1 MTRALFCQSC
11 GAYLPESATHC
22 ECGQAVPPA
31 GSDVLDAEAENTSP
45 TGGGAPLMFSGA
57 VAAGTAAAI
66 PLPTP
71 SAASDDSVGP
81 AGVLPTAPTAAT
93 TPFSLKKF
101 PPVAVAV
108 AAGLIVVVAAW
119 FFYVRTYSFPRRIE
133 RALAAGHIFSP
144 PGEAAVDIYA
154 AEKAKNPNSAAV
166 REAATKIA
174 STIAPVGDVAFSRW
188 YADSEGVDW
197 TEMEKIYAFL
207 HEVRPDD
214 RLTHVRHEY
223 ALGTLRLL
231 NQIHSEALNHF
242 SQALQIDPNFT
253 LAINGIAKIYL
264 QDSSPLKNEALG
276 VEFYR
281 RASATDP
288 NFTWA
293 WKNLGEYYMRKDDW
307 LAAEQCMLKAL
318 ATSPN
323 RPSILRSLARIYYNM
338 QRYDQA
344 LDYNRRF
351 LAVATDPD
359 GIAKANSAIDEI
371 NKKLNN

>member
-1 MTRALFCQSC
+1 MARTLFCSC
-11 GAYLPESATHC
+11 GAYLPETATHC

-31 GSDVLDAEAENTSP
+31 SSDILDTPADIPFATA
-45 TGGGAPLMFSGA
+45 GAPVMFSGA
-57 VAAGTAAAI
+57 GAAGTPAAI
-66 PLPTP
+66 PLPVP
-71 SAASDDSVGP
+71 SPGSYESADPP
-81 AGVLPTAPTAAT
+81 APPPTASRVAT
-93 TPFSLKKF
+93 TRF
-101 PPVAVAV
+101 PLPVAAAV
-108 AAGLIVVVAAW
+108 VVGLIVIAGAW

-133 RALAAGHIFSP
+133 RALADGHIFSP

-154 AEKAKNPNSAAV
+154 AEKAKNSDSAAV

-174 STIAPVGDVAFSRW
+174 SKIAPMGDAAFHRW

-197 TEMEKIYAFL
+197 SETEKIYAFL
-207 HEVRPDD
+207 HEVRPED
-214 RLTHVRHEY
+214 RLAHVRHEY

-231 NQIHSEALNHF
+231 NQVHSEALNHF
-242 SQALQIDPNFT
+242 NQALQLDPNFT
-253 LAINGIAKIYL
+253 LALNGIAKIYL

-293 WKNLGEYYMRKDDW
+293 WKNLGEYHMRKDDW
-307 LAAEQCMLKAL
+307 FAAERCMLKAL

-323 RPSILRSLARIYYNM
+323 RPSILRSLGRIYYNM
-338 QRYDQA
+338 ERYEQA

-359 GIAKANSAIDEI
+359 AIAKANNAINEI
-371 NKKLNN
+371 NKKLSN

>member
-1 MTRALFCQSC
+1 M
-11 GAYLPESATHC
+11 G
-22 ECGQAVPPA
+22 
-31 GSDVLDAEAENTSP
+31 DA
-45 TGGGAPLMFSGA
+45 
-57 VAAGTAAAI
+57 
-66 PLPTP
+66 
-71 SAASDDSVGP
+71 
-81 AGVLPTAPTAAT
+81 
-93 TPFSLKKF
+93 
-101 PPVAVAV
+101 
-108 AAGLIVVVAAW
+108 
-119 FFYVRTYSFPRRIE
+119 
-133 RALAAGHIFSP
+133 
-144 PGEAAVDIYA
+144 
-154 AEKAKNPNSAAV
+154 
-166 REAATKIA
+166 
-174 STIAPVGDVAFSRW
+174 AFRRW

-197 TEMEKIYAFL
+197 SETEKIYAFL

-231 NQIHSEALNHF
+231 NQVHSEALKHF
-242 SQALQIDPNFT
+242 NQALQLDPNFT

-307 LAAEQCMLKAL
+307 FAAEQCMLKAL

-323 RPSILRSLARIYYNM
+323 RPSILRSLGRIYYNM
-338 QRYDQA
+338 ERYEQA

-359 GIAKANSAIDEI
+359 AIAKANSAINEI
-371 NKKLNN
+371 NKKLND

>member
-1 MTRALFCQSC
+1 MANRALFCPSC
-11 GAYLPESATHC
+11 GAYLPESIERC
-22 ECGQAVPPA
+22 ECGQTVPTA
-31 GSDVLDAEAENTSP
+31 GSDPADSSQTPITRQDGV
-45 TGGGAPLMFSGA
+45 PLTLSIA
-57 VAAGTAAAI
+57 VPAGTALPIPVHVAAPSSAEQLPPETVSS
-66 PLPTP
+66 PLATANAAF
-71 SAASDDSVGP
+71 SAKRVPPLVIAAAG
-81 AGVLPTAPTAAT
+81 GVLVLAA
-93 TPFSLKKF
+93 
-101 PPVAVAV
+101 
-108 AAGLIVVVAAW
+108 AA
-119 FFYVRTYSFPRRIE
+119 FFYVQTYSFPRRID

-154 AEKAKNPNSAAV
+154 AEKAKNPSSTAV

-174 STIAPVGDVAFSRW
+174 SKIEPMGDAAFRRW
-188 YADSEGVDW
+188 YADSDGVDW
-197 TEMEKIYAFL
+197 SETEKIYAFL
-207 HEVRPDD
+207 HEARPDD

-223 ALGTLRLL
+223 SLGTLRLL
-231 NQIHSEALNHF
+231 NQVHSEALNHF
-242 SQALQIDPNFT
+242 HQALQLDPSFT

-307 LAAEQCMLKAL
+307 FAAEQCMLKAL

-323 RPSILRSLARIYYNM
+323 RPSILRSLGRIYYNM
-338 QRYDQA
+338 QRYEQA

-359 GIAKANSAIDEI
+359 AIAKANSAIDEI
-371 NKKLNN
+371 NKKLSN